1 MELGDRH
8 CSGLH
13 PTFSTGRSACL
24 STKNLSEKFNL
35 QCGVPQGSCLG
46 PLLFT
51 IYASKLFEVIKNYL
65 PQSHEYANDAQLYL
79 SFNADSAC
87 SQNDAVEAMERCI
100 QAIRSWMIKDKLRLN
115 DNKTEFMIIG
125 TRKQL
130 AKVNIDGLSVGES
143 IIAPVTSV
151 RNLGSWFDQNLSMIP
166 HINKICKAASFHIYN
181 IRRIRKYLNND
192 ATQTL
197 VHSIV
202 ICRLDYCNSLLYK
215 VPAVHM
221 SKLQRI
227 QNSAARL
234 VCSTPRFNHITPVL
248 FSLHWLPVA
257 YRIEYKILVLTF
269 KETYQLAPSY
279 ICNLV
284 QLKEKCKYQLRS
296 SEELLLPNFIPRGD
310 LARILPNFL
319 KSPVSKWQTVRP
331 SMFLSNKYLLIF
343 NRRI

>member
-65 PQSHEYANDAQLYL
+65 PQSHAYADGTQLYL

-100 QAIRSWMIKDKLRLN
+100 QAIRSWMIKDKLCLN
-115 DNKTEFMIIG
+115 DNKMEFMIIG
-125 TRKQL
+125 SRKQM

-143 IIAPVTSV
+143 IIAAVTSV
-151 RNLGSWFDQNLSMIP
+151 RNLGSWFDQNLSMTP
-166 HINKICKAASFHIYN
+166 HSKICKAASFHIYN
-181 IRRIRKYLNND
+181 ISRIRKYLNND

-215 VPAVHM
+215 IPTVHLG
-221 SKLQRI
+221 KLQRI
-227 QNSAARL
+227 QNSAAWL

-248 FSLHWLPVA
+248 FSLYWLPVA
-257 YRIEYKILVLTF
+257 YRIEFKILVLTF
-269 KETYQLAPSY
+269 KAIYQLAPSC

-284 QLKEKCKYQLRS
+284 RLKEKCKYQLHS
-296 SEELLLPNFIPRGD
+296 SEELLLQ
-310 LARILPNFL
+310 LPMGKTKTDHF
-319 KSPVSKWQTVRP
+319 K
-331 SMFLSNKYLLIF
+331 
-343 NRRI
+343 